1 VPVPPLVTETPE
13 EEERLAEGKRL
24 YERAKA
30 ERNRQAEV

>member
-1 VPVPPLVTETPE
+1 MLAETPE
-13 EEERLAEGKRL
+13 EKERLAEGKRL